1 MAKPRR
7 NDPCPCGSGKK
18 YKNCCMR
25 QDRVSESREL
35 HLVPD
40 EAILLN
46 SLYEYA
52 QSQRFLSDVMQ
63 AFDVFWG
70 GSFALGG
77 GEQLDTDD
85 MRRLMEWFAH
95 DYHTAQD
102 RKRVIDLFVE
112 NKTTEYPPE
121 ALELLEAWSNASVA
135 MYRVLDT
142 SDANT
147 LNAFDCLREQ
157 ELRIYDPMLTR
168 NARPGEILVGR
179 HFQVG
184 DMHRLTL
191 TTMILP
197 PDYEPGLVDYVRNA
211 YEIYVDQH
219 YQATWDEFLR
229 ENGHIFNAY
238 LVSDKAAAL
247 RSLIG
252 PGTRYHD
259 PAITRDKLQEIAS
272 RRLSEQRQ
280 AQQQEREPRQPVHRT
295 TSGIIL
301 PGTAAEEPGD
311 KEQEPS
317 GGSRILIP
325 GRDS

>member
-1 MAKPRR
+1 MAKPKR

-52 QSQRFLSDVMQ
+52 QSQRFLSDVIQ

-70 GSFALGG
+70 GSYALGG

-85 MRRLMEWFAH
+85 MRRMMEWFAH
-95 DYHTAQD
+95 DYHTTQD
-102 RKRVIDLFVE
+102 RKRVIELFIE
-112 NKTTEYPPE
+112 NKTAEFPPE
-121 ALELLEAWSNASVA
+121 ALELLEAWSSSSVA

-142 SDANT
+142 SDANSLT
-147 LNAFDCLREQ
+147 TFDCLREKD
-157 ELRIYDPMLTR
+157 LRIHDPMLAR

-184 DMHRLTL
+184 DVHRLTL
-191 TTMILP
+191 TTMIFP
-197 PDYEPGLVDYVRNA
+197 SDFEPGLSEYVRNA
-211 YEIYVDQH
+211 YEIYADQH

-247 RSLIG
+247 GPLIG

-259 PAITRDKLQEIAS
+259 PAITRDKLQEIS
-272 RRLSEQRQ
+272 RRRLSEQKQ
-280 AQQQEREPRQPVHRT
+280 AQQQERTPRQPVHRT

-301 PGTAAEEPGD
+301 PGAEPVESD
-311 KEQEPS
+311 AQEQEPS